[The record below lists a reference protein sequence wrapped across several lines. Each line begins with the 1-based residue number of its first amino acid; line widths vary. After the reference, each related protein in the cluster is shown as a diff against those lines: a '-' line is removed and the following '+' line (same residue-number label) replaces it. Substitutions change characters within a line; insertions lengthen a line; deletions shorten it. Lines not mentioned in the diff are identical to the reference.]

1 MPIIA
6 PFLVNYRQKT
16 KRADEDNNKMK
27 VNDLE
32 NIVVKQNKHDDDD
45 ENKKTNIKPKE
56 TKNDNQNTI
65 ITMR

>member
-1 MPIIA
+1 
-6 PFLVNYRQKT
+6 
-16 KRADEDNNKMK
+16 MK